1 MKTDYEKQAN
11 DFLKKTGSILTVNFL
26 KHGKHFPSDKEER
39 DIYTCELKRG
49 SRSFIFPFGASLNDS
64 GFYFTMGKR
73 KTDIDRK
80 YLQPEHSKNLIHH
93 VKSISGYAFLNNG
106 KSDVI
111 HYPKTPNAYDILTCL
126 TKYDPGSFADFCS
139 EYGYDED
146 SRTAER
152 TYRAVVKEYTKLCTL
167 YSNAEMEEMAEIQ

>member
-11 DFLKKTGSILTVNFL
+11 DFLKKTGSTLSVNFL
-26 KHGKHFPSDKEER
+26 KHGKHFDNDKEDR
-39 DIYTCELKRG
+39 DIYTCTLKRG
-49 SRSFIFPFGASLNDS
+49 NREFTFPFGNSLNDS
-64 GFYFTMGKR
+64 GFYYTKGKQ
-73 KTDIDRK
+73 KINIDRK
-80 YLQPEHSKNLIHH
+80 YLGSKNVGSI
-93 VKSISGYAFLNNG
+93 VKSMDWNFLNNG
-106 KSDVI
+106 KSDTI

-152 TYRAVVKEYTKLCTL
+152 TYRAVVEEFTKLSTL
-167 YSNAEMEEMAEIQ
+167 YSDTEMEQMAEIQLTV